1 MKIKGFLHVK
11 FSFFYRRHKPDIKL
25 ILNKDRITVK
35 VVDGN
40 WNTIDY
46 HGKFLPLC
54 FTPHQSILK
63 VILVIISYLPHA
75 VGCIFLTLM
84 LTCVFEKCTAA
95 RGTNFNIFFFF
106 CNDKKKKRRVS
117 WLFQPW
123 YTSDW
128 QQLATGKVFWSQT
141 PVQAY
146 SSTIMS
152 ETLKVLEKV
161 VSVEPNRQKIWRKH
175 ICDCVQSAI
184 AHWDPQSAPRC
195 FLLLMVHACVIKSC
209 LHAISR

>member
-11 FSFFYRRHKPDIKL
+11 FSFFYRRHKPDLKL

-106 CNDKKKKRRVS
+106 CNDKKKKDVYLGS
-117 WLFQPW
+117 FSHDTQV
-123 YTSDW
+123 
-128 QQLATGKVFWSQT
+128 TG
-141 PVQAY
+141 
-146 SSTIMS
+146 SSLQRARFS
-152 ETLKVLEKV
+152 EARHQ
-161 VSVEPNRQKIWRKH
+161 SKH
-175 ICDCVQSAI
+175 T
-184 AHWDPQSAPRC
+184 HLP
-195 FLLLMVHACVIKSC
+195 SC
-209 LHAISR
+209 LKP